1 MENLPKGFKD
11 NDSYKDSQGAGLL
24 ERLTDIICDELDN
37 EVLPKLEGAKYLT
50 SPMDITKI
58 PGANYEGLLSYIGWL
73 WGSIPYITFQDLET
87 YQIYLGYAI
96 WIHKNRGNIKAINM
110 FLSLF
115 GLEVNLDNPR
125 SYQSLRVGKSYR
137 YDEPNRFYD
146 TDIIYDYNTDWGTG
160 GCTNCAKEYIL
171 ITMAKGANYRYYDRE
186 FLEHLTKV
194 IENYLVPINV
204 ELEIDIKIS
213 HGIVTR
219 LERKIKTISQKLISS
234 RANKL
239 ND

>member
-11 NDSYKDSQGAGLL
+11 NDSYKNAQGAGLL
-24 ERLTDIICDELDN
+24 ERLTDVICDEIDN
-37 EVLPKLEGAKYLT
+37 EVLPKLEGSKYLT

-73 WGSIPYITFQDLET
+73 WGSIPYITFRDLET
-87 YQIYLGYAI
+87 YQLYLGYAI

-115 GLEVNLDNPR
+115 GLVVNLSDPQ
-125 SYQSLRVGKSYR
+125 SYQSLRAAKIYR

-146 TDIIYDYNTDWGTG
+146 TDIIYDYNTDWGPG
-160 GCTNCAKEYIL
+160 GCTDCAKEYML
-171 ITMAKGANYRYYDRE
+171 ITVAKGANYGYYNKE
-186 FLEHLTKV
+186 FLEHLIKV

-204 ELEIDIKIS
+204 ELEIDIKIPS
-213 HGIVTR
+213 GLQTR
-219 LERKIKTISQKLISS
+219 LQRTIKTISQKLITTRS
-234 RANKL
+234 NK
-239 ND
+239 